1 MPRDKLAG
9 AQARHR
15 VLALSERAITALAP
29 DELPYFADCG
39 DSFVRNPKRALR
51 LAHPARAAGG
61 EDVGFGAELVEV
73 VTPLVLIAV
82 AEVVL
87 PPVQGVL
94 RSWGSR
100 MAARLRRL
108 WGRPEAAPVE
118 PDPEAGVPEELTD
131 EELVRVR
138 EAALV
143 VARRFRPEEEAL
155 LFADALYG
163 ALRAPQVP
171 QAQPPA

>member
-1 MPRDKLAG
+1 MSRDELA
-9 AQARHR
+9 ATQAR
-15 VLALSERAITALAP
+15 VLALSERAIAALAP
-29 DELPYFADCG
+29 DELPYFTEYG
-39 DSFVRNPKRALR
+39 DSFFRNPKRALR

-73 VTPLVLIAV
+73 VTPLVLVAV

-108 WGRPEAAPVE
+108 RDRPEAAPAE
-118 PDPEAGVPEELTD
+118 PDPQTGGPEELTD

-163 ALRAPQVP
+163 SLRAPQVP

>member
-1 MPRDKLAG
+1 MPRDESTAT
-9 AQARHR
+9 QARLR
-15 VLALSERAITALAP
+15 VLTLSEQAIKSLAP
-29 DELPYFADCG
+29 DELPYFAECG
-39 DSFVRNPKRALR
+39 ESFLRNPKRALR
-51 LAHPARAAGG
+51 LVHPDRAAGG

-73 VTPLVLIAV
+73 VTPLVLVAV

-87 PPVQGVL
+87 PPVQGLL

-100 MAARLRRL
+100 VAARLRRL
-108 WGRPEAAPVE
+108 RGRSEAE
-118 PDPEAGVPEELTD
+118 PAEPASQAGSPEELTHED
-131 EELVRVR
+131 LVRVR

-163 ALRAPQVP
+163 SLCAPQVP
-171 QAQPPA
+171 PAQPPA